1 MADEEPRTGE
11 LTTANYGWIKP
22 TVGDSDDAWG
32 GYLNSDLDGI
42 DSVVHGIQTSIP
54 TVPAASA
61 TAPVMDGTASA
72 GSSAAWSRG
81 DHVHPSDTTKYNTSN
96 PSGYQTAAQVTA
108 ALAPYALTT
117 SVPVAS
123 STTPLMDGTAA
134 IGVGTTW
141 ARADHAHP
149 TDTSLYPA
157 SNPSGYQTAAQ
168 VTTSLASY
176 LPLTGGTLSGAL
188 HGTAATFSGAGSFG
202 STIQTTGYQSRQG
215 VSGAYQGNFFNKA
228 YTGSA
233 TQLWVDTTNLGNI
246 TVSSDYRIKRDVIAL
261 PSMWE
266 KAKALRPVSY
276 RHQDYIPPNAPI
288 REGEIEPRPLVVGDD
303 VERWG
308 FVAHELQEALIA
320 DAATGVKD
328 QANCIQSPN
337 VMTIVATL
345 TRTLQEAMERIEALE
360 AQRG

>member
-1 MADEEPRTGE
+1 
-11 LTTANYGWIKP
+11 
-22 TVGDSDDAWG
+22 
-32 GYLNSDLDGI
+32 
-42 DSVVHGIQTSIP
+42 
-54 TVPAASA
+54 
-61 TAPVMDGTASA
+61 MDGTASA
-72 GSSAAWSRG
+72 GSSAQWSRG

-108 ALAPYALTT
+108 SARPLCADHF

-123 STTPLMDGTAA
+123 VAGRRRSWTGRRRTLASGRHGREPHHQRRHPDRYQPLP
-134 IGVGTTW
+134 GVEPLRLSDR
-141 ARADHAHP
+141 RAG
-149 TDTSLYPA
+149 SRPA
-157 SNPSGYQTAAQ
+157 SPATC
-168 VTTSLASY
+168 
-176 LPLTGGTLSGAL
+176 PLTGGTLSGAL
-188 HGTAATFSGAGSFG
+188 HGTAATFSGAGSFR

-228 YTGSA
+228 YTGSD

-266 KAKALRPVSY
+266 ETKALRPVSY
-276 RHQDYIPPNAPI
+276 RHQDYIPAANAPI
-288 REGEIEPRPLVVGDD
+288 AGKAKYSTSRANPTAGRRRRRGAMGLAS
-303 VERWG
+303 
-308 FVAHELQEALIA
+308 AHELQEALIA